1 MAESS
6 TPPDPDKRK
15 SLGAFPNQQS
25 NIPIKID
32 VTVVSAKRKTMK
44 FSGDCS
50 TPSASPT
57 ATKRK
62 VGDEI
67 ALNDGDLVPPSD
79 LPSVISS
86 GGIVVNS
93 TIESENVIATDASNP
108 LP

>member
-6 TPPDPDKRK
+6 TPPNPDKGK
-15 SLGAFPNQQS
+15 SLGAIPKQLS
-25 NIPIKID
+25 NIPIKMD
-32 VTVVSAKRKTMK
+32 VTVASAKRKARK
-44 FSGDCS
+44 SSGDRC
-50 TPSASPT
+50 TPPASPT

-67 ALNDGDLVPPSD
+67 SLNNDDLVPPSD

-93 TIESENVIATDASNP
+93 TIGSAAVA
-108 LP
+108 